1 MNEYGGKGG
10 VDHSNRILAQRDDT
24 KVAILTSQLVGH
36 NCTIGPGQEAS
47 AMCLHQNGDTI
58 VIKLTLAALLST
70 VALDQW
76 TRSRQCSVEM
86 NVGTWKHC
94 FLSEVRAS
102 TNSPS
107 MFSEAAQWKVSGEL
121 ADYPAL
127 YHQIQIS

>member
-47 AMCLHQNGDTI
+47 AMCLHQTGDTI

-76 TRSRQCSVEM
+76 TRSKQCSVEL

-107 MFSEAAQWKVSGEL
+107 MFSEAAQ
-121 ADYPAL
+121 
-127 YHQIQIS
+127 

>member
-1 MNEYGGKGG
+1 
-10 VDHSNRILAQRDDT
+10 
-24 KVAILTSQLVGH
+24 
-36 NCTIGPGQEAS
+36 
-47 AMCLHQNGDTI
+47 MCLHQNGDTI

-76 TRSRQCSVEM
+76 TRSKQCSVEL

-107 MFSEAAQWKVSGEL
+107 AFSEIVQWKFSGEL
-121 ADYPAL
+121 ADHPSL
-127 YHQIQIS
+127 YFVFVYCDNIIVEHQIQIS